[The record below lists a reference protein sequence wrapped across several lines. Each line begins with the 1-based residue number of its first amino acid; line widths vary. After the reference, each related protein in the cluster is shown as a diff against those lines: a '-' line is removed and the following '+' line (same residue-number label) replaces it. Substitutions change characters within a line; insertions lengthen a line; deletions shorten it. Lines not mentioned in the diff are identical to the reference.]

1 MYHLSCLL
9 YLLQVTIQYT
19 LQWQNPRVIVSDIV
33 TAF

>member
-1 MYHLSCLL
+1 MYQLSCLL

-19 LQWQNPRVIVSDIV
+19 LQWQNLRVIVSDIV